1 MENLLKALNAN
12 IVILFECF
20 PRFYDRE
27 KYIPEK
33 HIFASFVTR
42 VKDKILLSV
51 NFSLPT
57 PAQSARLWTLS
68 GHQNFRYSISNIK
81 RSNGDDATCMVGLR
95 SVW

>member
-12 IVILFECF
+12 IVIRFECF

-51 NFSLPT
+51 NFSL
-57 PAQSARLWTLS
+57 STLHNLKYCS
-68 GHQNFRYSISNIK
+68 FVNTLGSPKFS
-81 RSNGDDATCMVGLR
+81 L
-95 SVW
+95 

>member
-33 HIFASFVTR
+33 HIFASFVTK
-42 VKDKILLSV
+42 VKDKIC
-51 NFSLPT
+51 SL
-57 PAQSARLWTLS
+57 
-68 GHQNFRYSISNIK
+68 
-81 RSNGDDATCMVGLR
+81 
-95 SVW
+95 

>member
-12 IVILFECF
+12 IVIRFECF

-27 KYIPEK
+27 KYIPEN

-51 NFSLPT
+51 NFSL
-57 PAQSARLWTLS
+57 STLHNLKYCS
-68 GHQNFRYSISNIK
+68 FVNTLGSPKFS
-81 RSNGDDATCMVGLR
+81 L
-95 SVW
+95 

>member
-12 IVILFECF
+12 IVIRFECF

-57 PAQSARLWTLS
+57 LAQFEVLLVCEHS
-68 GHQNFRYSISNIK
+68 
-81 RSNGDDATCMVGLR
+81 
-95 SVW
+95 

>member
-12 IVILFECF
+12 LVIRFECF
-20 PRFYDRE
+20 PRIYDRE

-57 PAQSARLWTLS
+57 LHNLKYCSFVNTLGS
-68 GHQNFRYSISNIK
+68 PKFS
-81 RSNGDDATCMVGLR
+81 L
-95 SVW
+95 